1 MKNRLEL
8 FDAWAADYDADITSE
23 EGFPFAGYER
33 VLERVVQR
41 TVSQPVPPQA
51 ALSQSPVRV
60 LDLGTGTGAL
70 ASRLAA
76 LHAEVWGLDFSS
88 QMLLKARENVPDAT
102 FLQADLL
109 SDWPPLSRFDRVV
122 SSYVLH
128 EFDLEAKVSILA
140 RCAQHLKADGKIVI
154 ADIAFPNIDIL
165 EAARE
170 RWRDVW
176 DEGEHYWAA
185 DEALAACEGAG
196 FTGSFEQVSLCGGV
210 FTFVPSGE
218 RV

>member
-8 FDAWAADYDADITSE
+8 FDAWAADYDVDVSAE
-23 EGFPFAGYER
+23 EGFPFVGYER

-41 TVSQPVPPQA
+41 AVSQSISPQA
-51 ALSQSPVRV
+51 TMRV

-76 LHAEVWGLDFSS
+76 LPAEVWGLDFSS
-88 QMLLKARENVPDAT
+88 QMLAKAKENVPDAT

-109 SDWPPLSRFDRVV
+109 GDWPPLPRFDRVV

-128 EFDLEAKVSILA
+128 EFDLSAKLSILTQAA
-140 RCAQHLKADGKIVI
+140 RHLNDGGKVVV
-154 ADIAFPNIDIL
+154 ADIAFPNADIR
-165 EAARE
+165 EAAHE

-176 DEGEHYWAA
+176 DESEHYWAA

-210 FTFVPSGE
+210 FVFEPAGG
-218 RV
+218 